1 MQNLDSFSK
10 DNIYIFYGP
19 SITHK
24 DDNFVKKKKTKKT
37 SDKKI

>member
-24 DDNFVKKKKTKKT
+24 DDNFVKKKQKKKT